1 MRLTAAERRIVFLIG
16 AVNFINVLDFMI
28 VMPLG
33 PDFARELGI
42 PTSHIGFIAGSYSA
56 AGCVAGLIAS
66 SFLDRFD
73 RRRALAVCMAGLV
86 VGTALGGLAFDLTTL
101 LLARVV
107 AGAFGGPAIAVA
119 QAIIADMVAPERRG
133 RAMGAVT
140 SAFSLAAVLGV
151 PIGLELAERG
161 GWRLPLFAVAAL
173 GVVIIVAS
181 IALLPPMRGH
191 LRDADGHGAAALM
204 DLLRRRRLWIA
215 YALGG
220 LPFFSVFLIIPNI
233 SPYVQMNLGFPRARL
248 DLLYLIGGGL
258 SFFGTRL
265 AGRIVD
271 RIGATP
277 VTVAATLLLTIVML
291 LCFVTRVPSIPVIAI
306 FPLFMLVSS
315 CRFVATSTTLTK
327 VPAAAERAGFMSLL
341 SAIQNFAS
349 TAGSFAAAQML
360 GVRPDGAL
368 ENMAAVALL
377 SIAVGLAIPVLM
389 WSVEGS
395 IRSQAP
401 ARQT

>member
-1 MRLTAAERRIVFLIG
+1 LRLTAAERRIVFLIG

-86 VGTALGGLAFDLTTL
+86 AGTALGGLAFDLPTL
-101 LLARVV
+101 LMARVV

-119 QAIIADMVAPERRG
+119 QAIIADAVAPERRG

-140 SAFSLAAVLGV
+140 SAFSLAAVMGV

-173 GVVIIVAS
+173 GGVIVVAV

-191 LRDADGHGAAALM
+191 LRDAAGTGAATLIE
-204 DLLRRRRLWIA
+204 LVSRRRLWIA

-233 SPYVQMNLGFPRARL
+233 SAFVQINLEFPRARL

-258 SFFGTRL
+258 SFFGTRV
-265 AGRIVD
+265 AGRVVD

-291 LCFVTRVPSIPVIAI
+291 LCFVTRVPGIPVLAI

-315 CRFVATSTTLTK
+315 CRFVATSATLTK

-349 TAGSFAAAQML
+349 TAGSFIAAQML

-368 ENMAAVALL
+368 ENMASVTLL

>member
-1 MRLTAAERRIVFLIG
+1 LRLTAAERRIVFLIG

-86 VGTALGGLAFDLTTL
+86 AGTALGGLAVDLTTL

-119 QAIIADMVAPERRG
+119 QAIIADAVAPERRG

-161 GWRLPLFAVAAL
+161 GWRLPLFAVATL
-173 GVVIIVAS
+173 GGVIVVGV

-191 LRDADGHGAAALM
+191 LRDAGGTGAATLI
-204 DLLRRRRLWIA
+204 DLVSRRRLWIA

-233 SPYVQMNLGFPRARL
+233 SAFVQINLEFPRARL

-291 LCFVTRVPSIPVIAI
+291 LCFVTRVPGLPVIAI

-315 CRFVATSTTLTK
+315 CRFVATSATLTK

-349 TAGSFAAAQML
+349 TAGSFIAAQML
-360 GVRPDGAL
+360 GVRPDGGL
-368 ENMAAVALL
+368 ENMAAVTLL
-377 SIAVGLAIPVLM
+377 SIAVGLAIPLLM

-401 ARQT
+401 ERQT

>member
-86 VGTALGGLAFDLTTL
+86 AGTALGGLAVDLTTL

-119 QAIIADMVAPERRG
+119 QAIIADAVAPERRG
-133 RAMGAVT
+133 RATGAVT

-173 GVVIIVAS
+173 GGVIVVGV

-191 LRDADGHGAAALM
+191 LRDAGGTGAATLI
-204 DLLRRRRLWIA
+204 DLVSRRRLWIA

-233 SPYVQMNLGFPRARL
+233 SAFVQINLEFPRARL

-291 LCFVTRVPSIPVIAI
+291 LCFVTRVPGIPVIAI

-315 CRFVATSTTLTK
+315 CRFVATSATLTK

-349 TAGSFAAAQML
+349 TAGSFIAAQML
-360 GVRPDGAL
+360 GVRPDGGL
-368 ENMAAVALL
+368 ENMAAVTLL
-377 SIAVGLAIPVLM
+377 SIAVGLAIPLLM

-401 ARQT
+401 ERQT

>member
-86 VGTALGGLAFDLTTL
+86 AGTALGGLAVDLTTL

-119 QAIIADMVAPERRG
+119 QAIIADAVAPERRG
-133 RAMGAVT
+133 RATGAVT

-161 GWRLPLFAVAAL
+161 GWRLPLFAVATL
-173 GVVIIVAS
+173 GGVIVVGV

-191 LRDADGHGAAALM
+191 LRDAGGTGAATLI
-204 DLLRRRRLWIA
+204 DLVSRRRLWIA

-233 SPYVQMNLGFPRARL
+233 SAFVQINLEFPRARL

-291 LCFVTRVPSIPVIAI
+291 LCFVTRVPGIPVIAI

-315 CRFVATSTTLTK
+315 CRFVATSATLTK

-349 TAGSFAAAQML
+349 TAGSFIAAQML
-360 GVRPDGAL
+360 GVRPDGGL
-368 ENMAAVALL
+368 ENMAAVTLL
-377 SIAVGLAIPVLM
+377 SIAVGLAIPLLM

-401 ARQT
+401 ERQT

>member
-86 VGTALGGLAFDLTTL
+86 AGTALGGLAVDLTTL

-119 QAIIADMVAPERRG
+119 QAIIADAVAPERRG
-133 RAMGAVT
+133 RATGAVT

-161 GWRLPLFAVAAL
+161 GWRLPLFAVATL
-173 GVVIIVAS
+173 GGVIVVGV

-191 LRDADGHGAAALM
+191 LRDAGGTGAATLI
-204 DLLRRRRLWIA
+204 DLVSRRRLWIA

-233 SPYVQMNLGFPRARL
+233 SAFVQINLEFPRARL

-291 LCFVTRVPSIPVIAI
+291 LCFVTRVPGIPVIAI

-315 CRFVATSTTLTK
+315 CRFVATSATLTK

-349 TAGSFAAAQML
+349 TAGSFIAAQML
-360 GVRPDGAL
+360 GVRPDGGL
-368 ENMAAVALL
+368 ENMAAVTLL
-377 SIAVGLAIPVLM
+377 SIAVGLAIPLLM